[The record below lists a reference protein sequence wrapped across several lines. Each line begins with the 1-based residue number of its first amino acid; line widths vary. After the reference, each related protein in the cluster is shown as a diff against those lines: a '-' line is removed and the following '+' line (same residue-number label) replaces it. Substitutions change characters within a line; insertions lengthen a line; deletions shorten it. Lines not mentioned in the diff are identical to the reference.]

1 MAVDI
6 WGILSRM
13 SGGGRGSAVPRIAA
27 LAVICAMHGTV
38 AFGQAGA
45 SSDRAVLEELYDATG
60 GAGWRDDT
68 NWKTAVPLGEWHGV
82 TTNSGGRVTRVDLDG
97 NGLSGSIPTA
107 LGRLE
112 KLESLVLRR
121 NALAGP
127 IPGALGSLAN
137 LEVLHLSDNDL
148 TGPIPGTLENLV
160 ELEDSTSPQTR

>member
-1 MAVDI
+1 M
-6 WGILSRM
+6 
-13 SGGGRGSAVPRIAA
+13 
-27 LAVICAMHGTV
+27 
-38 AFGQAGA
+38 
-45 SSDRAVLEELYDATG
+45 
-60 GAGWRDDT
+60 
-68 NWKTAVPLGEWHGV
+68 
-82 TTNSGGRVTRVDLDG
+82 
-97 NGLSGSIPTA
+97 
-107 LGRLE
+107 GRLE